1 MDNQRLGGA
10 ACAAM
15 ELSDDIPHALI
26 LGGTTESRL
35 LAQRLAGRRDLKVTL
50 SLAGRTRQPL
60 EQPVPSRHGGFGGV
74 EGLVNYLQAER
85 VRLLVDAT
93 HPFAVNMS
101 QHAVEAARITRTPI
115 LAVRRT
121 PWTAVPGDRW
131 TEVEGA
137 DAAIEALGHT
147 PKRVFITIGRHGLSA
162 LSQAPQHRYLI
173 RTVDPVEPPLSL
185 PDARYLQARGPFD
198 EAAERAL
205 FVAHA
210 IDCVVAK
217 NSGGDATYG
226 KLAAARAL
234 GVPVILIR
242 TPASVDCPC
251 VGTVD
256 AALTHIRHVLGLAIE
271 RGV

>member
-1 MDNQRLGGA
+1 
-10 ACAAM
+10 M
-15 ELSDDIPHALI
+15 ELSDDIPHVLI

-35 LAQRLAGRRDLKVTL
+35 LAERLAGRRDLKVTL

-60 EQPVPSRHGGFGGV
+60 AQPVPTRHGGFGGA
-74 EGLVNYLQAER
+74 EGLVHYLQDEH

-93 HPFAVNMS
+93 HPFAINMS
-101 QHAVEAARITRTPI
+101 QHAVEAARTTRTPI
-115 LAVRRT
+115 LALRRT

-131 TEVEGA
+131 TEVGSA
-137 DAAIEALGHT
+137 DTAIEALGST
-147 PKRVFITIGRHGLSA
+147 PRRVFVTIGRNGLSA
-162 LSQAPQHRYLI
+162 LNQAPQHRYLI

-185 PDARYLQARGPFD
+185 PDAHYIQARGPFD
-198 EAAERAL
+198 EPSERAL

-210 IDCVVAK
+210 IERVVAK
-217 NSGGDATYG
+217 NSGGEATYG

-242 TPASVDCPC
+242 TPESVDCPS
-251 VGTVD
+251 VGNVS
-256 AALTHIRHVLGLAIE
+256 AALAHIGHVLGLAIE